1 MIQQKDDQTFNKAM
15 LLNTGYI
22 EAMKISD
29 WDCLGGF
36 IITNISYL
44 ISHTSYIIPHTLYL
58 IPHYLIPH
66 TSLPHTSYL
75 VPHTSYLTF
84 SVFHDVDLLPEDD
97 RNLYT
102 CSDQAN
108 YTN

>member
-15 LLNTGYI
+15 LLNIGYI

-36 IITNISYL
+36 ITTNTSYL
-44 ISHTSYIIPHTLYL
+44 IPYTSYLITNTSYL
-58 IPHYLIPH
+58 I
-66 TSLPHTSYL
+66 TSYL

-102 CSDQAN
+102 CSDQARS
-108 YTN
+108 TNQREQNVL